1 MKPSKKQTKK
11 RTIDLKLHKIHIHF
25 WKNVP
30 EKKTGRQKIV
40 KQKLRKQLKNL
51 QTYRRWMAA
60 DNEPTQLFPYMKGR
74 GRTEKNRTI

>member
-11 RTIDLKLHKIHIHF
+11 KNNRLKVTQDSYSFLEKCAR
-25 WKNVP
+25 
-30 EKKTGRQKIV
+30 KKTGRQKIV